1 MPVNNHPIT
10 QTTSSPYEIRS
21 GEVQD
26 IMTKMPHWIIRQG
39 TTVLLSVMLILFGAA
54 YFIRFPDIVTA
65 NVRISNGAVAVAE
78 LPVELA
84 AKVKPGQKALI
95 RLTRYPFH
103 EFGKLEAVVDAVS
116 TREGDMA
123 YTARVRL
130 VNGLNTTL
138 HKTIPPEPQYFGMVE
153 ILTEDRTVWERVMAR

>member
-1 MPVNNHPIT
+1 MPANNHQLE
-10 QTTSSPYEIRS
+10 QTPSPYELRS

-26 IMTKMPHWIIRQG
+26 IMTRMPHWIIRQG
-39 TTVLLSVMLILFGAA
+39 TSVLLSVMLILFGAA

-65 NVRISNGAVAVAE
+65 NVRVSNGSIATAG

-103 EFGKLEAVVDAVS
+103 EFGKLEAVVDSVFTHADD
-116 TREGDMA
+116 TA

-130 VNGLNTTL
+130 VNGLHTTL
-138 HKTIPPEPQYFGMVE
+138 QKTIPPEPQHFGVVE